1 MNIEKN
7 LLKRCKEKG
16 LTISQLARLSGVKQP
31 TLHGWT
37 TGRAVRKIED
47 LKKVSVVLKVSMHEL
62 LFGTSDPFEA
72 NIESLKEIFSGE
84 LRITIHKI
92 STKEIV

>member
-16 LTISQLARLSGVKQP
+16 FTISQLARLSGVKQP

-37 TGRAVRKIED
+37 TGRSVHKMDD
-47 LKKVSVVLKVSMHEL
+47 LKEVCRVLEISVHQL
-62 LFGTSDPFEA
+62 LFGVPDPFET
-72 NIESLKEIFSGE
+72 NTEVFEKIFSGD

-92 STKEIV
+92 KNLEKE

>member
-7 LLKRCKEKG
+7 LLKRSKEKG

-37 TGRAVRKIED
+37 TGRSVRKMEN
-47 LKKVSVVLKVSMHEL
+47 LKEVCRVLEISVHQLV
-62 LFGTSDPFEA
+62 FGHPDPFET
-72 NIESLKEIFSGE
+72 NPEIFEKIFSGDF
-84 LRITIHKI
+84 RITIHKI
-92 STKEIV
+92 ITLEKE

>member
-16 LTISQLARLSGVKQP
+16 FTISQLARLSGVKQP

-37 TGRAVRKIED
+37 TGRSVHKIDD
-47 LKKVSVVLKVSMHEL
+47 LKEVCRVLEISVHQLV
-62 LFGTSDPFEA
+62 FGAPDPFEI
-72 NIESLKEIFSGE
+72 NTEVFERIFSGE

-92 STKEIV
+92 KNLEK

>member
-16 LTISQLARLSGVKQP
+16 LTISQLSRLSGVKQP

-37 TGRAVRKIED
+37 TGRSVRKIED
-47 LKKVSVVLKVSMHEL
+47 LKEVCKVLEISVHQLV
-62 LFGTSDPFEA
+62 FGHPDPFES
-72 NIESLKEIFSGE
+72 NPEIFEKIFSGD
-84 LRITIHKI
+84 LRITIHKMI
-92 STKEIV
+92 NSEKK